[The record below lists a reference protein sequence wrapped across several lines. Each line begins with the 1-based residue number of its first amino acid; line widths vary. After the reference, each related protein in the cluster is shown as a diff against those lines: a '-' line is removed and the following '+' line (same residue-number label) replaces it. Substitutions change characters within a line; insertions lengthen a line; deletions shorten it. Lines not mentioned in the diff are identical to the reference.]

1 MDRVNNS
8 SSAATNT
15 SYSANSCDVPPT
27 QPEPTASC
35 PDGSVTYDAG
45 VCEATGLK
53 GPPTAAQRYLALL
66 TDTNSAST
74 GGTTATTSPPA
85 GIEEVNSAANAVAV
99 QQLIDESREVALATI
114 RAAIKDAT
122 VNGGSG
128 VTHALKLPNGCE
140 LSFSIQATVQQTA
153 NAEPALGYEV
163 SAALEATFGVASGRV
178 ELSYSQTSAGKETF
192 AFEACVF
199 GGVKAGTDDVMSAE
213 AQAGLCAKFKDGVDA
228 PAEFQLDA
236 VAKAGFSIKASEL
249 FEWETTAEVRT
260 PLSREVLPF
269 DVIP

>member
-15 SYSANSCDVPPT
+15 SYSANSCDAPPP

-66 TDTNSAST
+66 TDTDSAST
-74 GGTTATTSPPA
+74 GGTNATTSPPA

-122 VNGGSG
+122 ANGGSG

-140 LSFSIQATVQQTA
+140 LSFSIQATLQQTA
-153 NAEPALGYEV
+153 NAEPVLGFEV
-163 SAALEATFGVASGRV
+163 SAALEATFGVVSGRV

-199 GGVKAGTDDVMSAE
+199 AGGKAGADELVSFE
-213 AQAGLCAKFKDGVDA
+213 AQAGLCGKFKDGVDA
-228 PAEFQLDA
+228 PAEFSL
-236 VAKAGFSIKASEL
+236 
-249 FEWETTAEVRT
+249 T
-260 PLSREVLPF
+260 PLQGLDSTLRPASSSNEKCPSRSEHL
-269 DVIP
+269 